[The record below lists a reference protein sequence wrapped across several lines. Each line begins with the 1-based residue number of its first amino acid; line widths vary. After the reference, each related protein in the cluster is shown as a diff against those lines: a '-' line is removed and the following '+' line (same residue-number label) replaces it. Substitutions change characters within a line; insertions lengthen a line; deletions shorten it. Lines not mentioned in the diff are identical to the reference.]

1 MGTDAMSD
9 GVLWMLRKH
18 HEEKG
23 GEPDLA
29 LFLFRQRDGV
39 VDLTAMNAAYRELVA
54 EGVLERVSGGVEPV
68 ICRDRVTGQNWFLT
82 LYRLARRPGP

>member
-1 MGTDAMSD
+1 MGTDATSD

-29 LFLFRQRDGV
+29 LFLFRRRDGA
-39 VDLTAMNAAYRELVA
+39 VDLGAMTAAYGELVA
-54 EGVLERVSGGVEPV
+54 EGVLERVSGGVEPIV
-68 ICRDRVTGQNWFLT
+68 CRDRVTGQNWFLT
-82 LYRLARRPGP
+82 PYRLACPPGP